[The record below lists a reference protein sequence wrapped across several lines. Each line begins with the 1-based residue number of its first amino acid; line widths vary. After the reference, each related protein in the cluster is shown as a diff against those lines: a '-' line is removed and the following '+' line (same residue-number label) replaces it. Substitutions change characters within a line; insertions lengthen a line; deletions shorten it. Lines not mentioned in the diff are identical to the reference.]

1 MDKATR
7 TTLSAAVRLQD
18 AASALEEAIGDLN
31 ATQAK
36 HDVTVKR
43 ILDMVKPRLDA
54 QDAGGKAAL
63 SALGGRQSVQQ
74 RGLEKQKDGLAR
86 IRTRFEQKN
95 AAFSDVIDR
104 YLDRLVRLDSSS
116 RERERMETA
125 AYRIIERMIYDA
137 WPGRQR
143 IEQGEF
149 FRQPEGSHSY
159 IALDIP
165 RFLKLLIQLDAAL
178 SLDPDYAAAAGR
190 YRPVSFLEVG
200 CGQGRNIVIAR
211 NSKLL
216 LAEKF
221 SGFDINPVMVEGGQ
235 TELGLADTLF
245 VADALEFDYGDYDV
259 VFSYRPMSD
268 PELQLKLEQK
278 MARTMRPGAYLMA
291 PYAYDLDLHSELSRI
306 DPEIEIWKKDG

>member
-18 AASALEEAIGDLN
+18 AARALEEAIGDLN

-36 HDVTVKR
+36 HDITVKR

-54 QDAGGKAAL
+54 QDARGKAAL
-63 SALGGRQSVQQ
+63 SALGGRQTIQQ
-74 RGLEKQKDGLAR
+74 RSLELQKDELTQK
-86 IRTRFEQKN
+86 RTAFEQKN

-125 AYRIIERMIYDA
+125 AHRIIERMIYDA

-268 PELQLKLEQK
+268 PELQLQLEQK